1 VKKTSLYLDEA
12 DLERLRRLAE
22 QEGRSQADVVRS
34 AIAAYELAQTGRR
47 EFSLEAAWAGDDTTV
62 AGIAECE
69 LLAGFGE

>member
-22 QEGRSQADVVRS
+22 QEGRSQADVIRS
-34 AIAAYELAQTGRR
+34 AIAAYELAHTGRR
-47 EFSLEAAWAGDDTTV
+47 EFSLEAAWAGDGTTV
-62 AGIAECE
+62 ADIAEDE